1 MATYYDKD
9 SSMVGRKI
17 ADEYILVPVRQNV
30 GDLQCMYTLNGVGAR
45 IWELVNGHNTVD
57 DITSTIVREY
67 EVETPQ
73 AKADVIEFLGQMKEI
88 GAIKE
93 KSSGGK

>member
-45 IWELVNGHNTVD
+45 IWELVNGRNTVD

-88 GAIKE
+88 GAIVE